1 MSPRAV
7 VVAHREPLV
16 AEALAT
22 ALATHPAVAAIGVA
36 STAARA
42 LQVGAAADAVVL
54 DELLEGAP
62 EVADGLRRRG
72 VRVVFLGE
80 PDPEDEGIRVSP
92 REPLTALVASLVPT
106 ALGNGGPDRLSPR
119 ERQVLDLAARG
130 FAAKQVARILGI
142 SVKTVEHHKS
152 RIFAKLG
159 VPNQAAAVRL
169 ALVTRPSGRATWIR
183 SST

>member
-22 ALATHPAVAAIGVA
+22 ALATYPGVAAIGVA
-36 STAARA
+36 TSAHEA
-42 LQVGAAADAVVL
+42 LEVGAGADAVVL

-62 EVADGLRRRG
+62 EVGAGLRRRG
-72 VRVVFLGE
+72 VRVVFLGQ
-80 PDPEDEGIRVSP
+80 PDPADEGVRVSP
-92 REPLTALVASLVPT
+92 REPLAALVSSLVPT
-106 ALGNGGPDRLSPR
+106 ALGNGGPERLSPR

-169 ALVTRPSGRATWIR
+169 ALVSHPTRRPAWIR